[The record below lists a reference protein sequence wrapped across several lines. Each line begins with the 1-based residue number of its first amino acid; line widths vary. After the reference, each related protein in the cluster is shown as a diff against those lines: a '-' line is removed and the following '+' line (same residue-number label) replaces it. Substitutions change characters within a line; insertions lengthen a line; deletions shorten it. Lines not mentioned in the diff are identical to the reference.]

1 MISNFLFRVAV
12 HIGSIFIHAFVVF
25 FNNCNEQS
33 HIRDEIMYISIL
45 QIIPTD
51 PLKEASTYP
60 SSETE
65 GKYNLITICNARCA
79 CLGLT
84 FKNT

>member
-1 MISNFLFRVAV
+1 
-12 HIGSIFIHAFVVF
+12 
-25 FNNCNEQS
+25 
-33 HIRDEIMYISIL
+33 MYISIL